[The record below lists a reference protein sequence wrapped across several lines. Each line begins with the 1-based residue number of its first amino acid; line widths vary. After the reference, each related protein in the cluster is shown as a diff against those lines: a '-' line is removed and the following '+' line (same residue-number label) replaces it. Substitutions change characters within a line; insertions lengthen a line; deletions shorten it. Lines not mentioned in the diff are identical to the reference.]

1 MRKVYLDRTEFTG
14 AISVFLKDTEII
26 SAGTTIYSMSVDDR
40 NEEYQRYANYYDIQF
55 IFDDHIPHL
64 EFYTVPQVDIM
75 AKDSKGGFIGT
86 VGQSC
91 DLESDAPICYINKD
105 LECFIISENGADFL
119 SNIEL
124 WQDNL
129 KPYDKITLYRSKAE
143 AEMELEFID
152 LSQIGKMNLIYKF

>member
-1 MRKVYLDRTEFTG
+1 MRKVYLDRTELTG
-14 AISVFLKDTEII
+14 AICVFLKDTEII
-26 SAGTTIYSMSVDDR
+26 SAGTTIFSMSVDDR
-40 NEEYQRYANYYDIQF
+40 NEEYQRYANDYDIQF
-55 IFDDHIPHL
+55 IFDDYIPYL

-105 LECFIISENGADFL
+105 LECFIISESGADFL
-119 SNIEL
+119 SNIES

-129 KPYDKITLYRSKAE
+129 KPYDKITCYRSKAE
-143 AEMELEFID
+143 AKMELEFID
-152 LSQIGKMNLIYKF
+152 LSEIGIDEANK

>member
-1 MRKVYLDRTEFTG
+1 MRKVYLDRTEFAG
-14 AISVFLKDTEII
+14 AISVCLKDTEII
-26 SAGTTIYSMSVDDR
+26 STGTTIYSMSVNDR
-40 NEEYQRYANYYDIQF
+40 NEEYQRYANDYDIQF

-119 SNIEL
+119 SNIES

-152 LSQIGKMNLIYKF
+152 LSQIGKMKLIYKF